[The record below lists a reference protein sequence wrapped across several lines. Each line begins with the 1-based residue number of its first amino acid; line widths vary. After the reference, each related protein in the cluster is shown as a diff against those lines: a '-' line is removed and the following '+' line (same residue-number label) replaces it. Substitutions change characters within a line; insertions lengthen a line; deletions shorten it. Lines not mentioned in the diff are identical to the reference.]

1 MVVKGVCAPSHD
13 ARRHARLKWHRLLG
27 WHRRSAAAQGSAD
40 ARHIGAGRVAETF
53 MTWSN
58 LDIETIVILAILGVL
73 VVLTVVAWVA
83 PRGNPSERL
92 QQRFGPEYARVLEQL
107 GSREK
112 AEAELLARERRVKR
126 LRIVALTPAAAARYA
141 QMWMRVQGRFVDSP
155 RGALVEADRLV
166 RELMLQRGYP
176 MGNFERRAADIS
188 VDHPA
193 VVDHYRAAHEIVLR
207 DRRDATDTEELRKA
221 LVHYRA
227 LFDELLE
234 VAPTAAGWRRHSITR
249 HMEARS

>member
-1 MVVKGVCAPSHD
+1 
-13 ARRHARLKWHRLLG
+13 
-27 WHRRSAAAQGSAD
+27 
-40 ARHIGAGRVAETF
+40 
-53 MTWSN
+53 MTWTH
-58 LDIETIVILAILGVL
+58 LDTQTIALLAIVGVL
-73 VVLTVVAWVA
+73 AVLALVAWL
-83 PRGNPSERL
+83 RQRDNQSERL
-92 QQRFGPEYARVLEQL
+92 QQRFGPEYARAVEHL

-112 AEAELLARERRVKR
+112 AEAELLAREQRVER
-126 LRIVALTPAAAARYA
+126 LHIVALAPADAARYA
-141 QMWMRVQGRFVDSP
+141 QAWMLLQGRFVDSP

-193 VVDHYRAAHEIVLR
+193 VVDHYRAAHDIVLR
-207 DRRDATDTEELRKA
+207 DRRDATDTEDLRKA

-234 VAPTAAGWRRHSITR
+234 VAPSAAGRRRHGTTH

>member
-1 MVVKGVCAPSHD
+1 
-13 ARRHARLKWHRLLG
+13 
-27 WHRRSAAAQGSAD
+27 
-40 ARHIGAGRVAETF
+40 
-53 MTWSN
+53 MTWTH
-58 LDIETIVILAILGVL
+58 LDSATIVILAIVGVV
-73 VVLTVVAWVA
+73 VVLTMVAWLV
-83 PRGNPSERL
+83 PRGNQSERL
-92 QQRFGPEYARVLEQL
+92 QQRFGPEYARVMERM
-107 GSREK
+107 GSRAK
-112 AEAELLARERRVKR
+112 AEAELLAREQRVER
-126 LRIVALTPAAAARYA
+126 LRIVALAPAAAARYA

-155 RGALVEADRLV
+155 RGALVDADRLV

-207 DRRDATDTEELRKA
+207 DQRDATDTEDLRRA

-227 LFDELLE
+227 LFDDLLE
-234 VAPTAAGWRRHSITR
+234 VAPTAAGWRRHSTTR

>member
-1 MVVKGVCAPSHD
+1 
-13 ARRHARLKWHRLLG
+13 
-27 WHRRSAAAQGSAD
+27 
-40 ARHIGAGRVAETF
+40 

-58 LDIETIVILAILGVL
+58 LYSATIVILAIVGVL
-73 VVLTVVAWVA
+73 VVLTIVAWLV
-83 PRGNPSERL
+83 PRGNQSERL
-92 QQRFGPEYARVLEQL
+92 QQRFGPEYARVLEHL

-112 AEAELLARERRVKR
+112 AEAELLTRERRVKR

-193 VVDHYRAAHEIVLR
+193 VVDHYRAAHDIVLR
-207 DRRDATDTEELRKA
+207 DRRDATDTEDLRKA

-234 VAPTAAGWRRHSITR
+234 VAPSAAGRRRHGTTH

>member
-1 MVVKGVCAPSHD
+1 
-13 ARRHARLKWHRLLG
+13 
-27 WHRRSAAAQGSAD
+27 
-40 ARHIGAGRVAETF
+40 
-53 MTWSN
+53 MTWTN
-58 LDIETIVILAILGVL
+58 LDTQTIGILAIVGML
-73 VVLTVVAWVA
+73 VVLALVAWLRQ
-83 PRGNPSERL
+83 RGNQSERL
-92 QQRFGPEYARVLEQL
+92 QQRFGPEYARAVEHL

-112 AEAELLARERRVKR
+112 AEAELLAREQRVER
-126 LRIVALTPAAAARYA
+126 LHIVALAPADAARYA
-141 QMWMRVQGRFVDSP
+141 QTWMLLQGRFVDSP

-193 VVDHYRAAHEIVLR
+193 VVEHYRAAHEIVLS
-207 DRRDATDTEELRKA
+207 DQRDATDTEDLRKA

-234 VAPTAAGWRRHSITR
+234 VAPSAAGRRRHSITR